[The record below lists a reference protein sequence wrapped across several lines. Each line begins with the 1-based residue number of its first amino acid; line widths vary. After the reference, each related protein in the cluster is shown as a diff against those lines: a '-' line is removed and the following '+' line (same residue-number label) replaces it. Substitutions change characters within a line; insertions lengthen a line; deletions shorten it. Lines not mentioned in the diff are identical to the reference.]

1 VVNRFWQCGQVLQ
14 QSQSVRQ
21 GVRCFLLRD
30 DALARCVE
38 VVSGCAVDDVADNA
52 AIATVCA
59 NVSAVGEAWLAAFV
73 AVLDVDSSEPL
84 KLGTGSVGCT

>member
-1 VVNRFWQCGQVLQ
+1 VSRLLQCGQVLQ
-14 QSQSVRQ
+14 QSQAVRQ

-38 VVSGCAVDDVADNA
+38 FVLCCAVDDVADNA

-59 NVSAVGEAWLAAFV
+59 NVRAVGEAGLAAFA
-73 AVLDVDSSEPL
+73 AVLDFDRSEAL